1 MNVSADPRKPTS
13 PAPLPPQKRKSR
25 AGIWLILVIVVG
37 VSLYFIF
44 RPKSAAGDGGPGS
57 GAASGPTGGGR
68 GFGGPG
74 GRGGQ
79 RGTPTVNAEPA
90 RTGDLP
96 NFVTALGTA
105 TALNTAVVRSRVDG
119 ELIKVN
125 FEEGQPVNQGDL
137 LAEID
142 PRPFQIALQQAE
154 GQLARDRAQLDN
166 TRLDLQR
173 YQNAREAVTPQQVD
187 AAKAAVAQYEGA
199 VKSDEGS
206 VANYSLQLSFCH
218 VVAPI
223 SGRTGLRQVDV
234 GNLVRSADA
243 AGIVVITQ
251 VQPIAV
257 RFSVPEDSLRN
268 INRAI
273 ATGQALPVEVLD
285 RALKNRLA
293 AGSLT
298 AVDNQID
305 TTTGTVRIKAT
316 VPNEDLALF
325 PNQFVNVRLLV
336 STEKNV
342 TLIPTSA
349 VQISGSE
356 RYVYVITA
364 ESTVERR
371 TVKLGNSDGQFTA
384 VSEGVASGDMVVTE
398 GLDRLQNGGKV
409 VVRTPE
415 ANPAAATAAAPPP
428 RSPGGSSGA
437 GGGDGHRRRKHDGAP
452 AAKGT

>member
-1 MNVSADPRKPTS
+1 MNVSADPRKPPS
-13 PAPLPPQKRKSR
+13 PAPLPPKKRKSPL
-25 AGIWLILVIVVG
+25 GIWLILVLVVG
-37 VSLYFIF
+37 GALYFIL
-44 RPKSAAGDGGPGS
+44 RPKSPDGGAGPDGNAAAGS
-57 GAASGPTGGGR
+57 AGR
-68 GFGGPG
+68 RGPG
-74 GRGGQ
+74 GRAGM

-96 NFVTALGTA
+96 NFVTALGTV
-105 TALNTAVVRSRVDG
+105 TALNTAVVRARVDG

-125 FEEGQPVNQGDL
+125 FEEGQAVNQGDL

-166 TRLDLQR
+166 ARLDLQR

-199 VKSDEGS
+199 VKSDEGA

-234 GNLVRSADA
+234 GNLVRSSDT

-251 VQPIAV
+251 VRPVAV
-257 RFSVPEDSLRN
+257 RFSVPEDSLRA
-268 INRAI
+268 INRAVS
-273 ATGQALPVEVLD
+273 TGEALPVEVFD

-293 AGSLT
+293 AGNLT

-336 STEKNV
+336 STDKNV
-342 TLIPTSA
+342 ILIPTSA
-349 VQISGSE
+349 IQISGSE
-356 RYVYVITA
+356 RYVYVVTA
-364 ESTVERR
+364 ESTVERHN
-371 TVKLGNSDGQFTA
+371 VKLGNSDGQFTA
-384 VSEGVASGDMVVTE
+384 VIEGVAAGDMFVTE

-409 VVRTPE
+409 MVRAPE
-415 ANPAAATAAAPPP
+415 ANPAAAAAVAGPQQRPQ
-428 RSPGGSSGA
+428 GSGSGGA
-437 GGGDGHRRRKHDGAP
+437 GTGDGHRRRKQHDGEP
-452 AAKGT
+452 AAKGS